1 MYFGL
6 HVVILLRKYLEE
18 PSLSVYL
25 FLKAVFA
32 FCGYAVMNQKDAGG
46 RLGRFLC
53 FSPGSVKAPLLG
65 VSCVYH
71 RRCFGSE
78 LISHVN
84 RLKLEYILYL
94 MVI

>member
-1 MYFGL
+1 M
-6 HVVILLRKYLEE
+6 ILLRKYLEE
-18 PSLSVYL
+18 PSQPVYL

-32 FCGYAVMNQKDAGG
+32 FCGYAVMNQKDADG
-46 RLGRFLC
+46 RLGRFPS

-78 LISHVN
+78 LISHVY
-84 RLKLEYILYL
+84 RLKLEYVLYL
-94 MVI
+94 MVV